1 MALTGDFLFFRLNGE
16 IQTPLCE
23 VFLELIPLVSSKV
36 IVRNVSTRIIN
47 KISEKCFLLINGTCE
62 FYSLH
67 YFLVPAAIFASL
79 AGKYLCK
86 PLFLFFFVHF
96 LKAYGFKSL
105 LVSFSFFFWLS
116 GFNILLE
123 FFCPFWEVLLVNA
136 FNYSF
141 FFPTST
147 QQFTSLLRIFLMSIV
162 GVAVLNNLCILAL
175 KWCSVQM

>member
-86 PLFLFFFVHF
+86 PLFLLFFVHF

-105 LVSFSFFFWLS
+105 LVSFSFFSGCLVSIFCLNFSVLSEKSCWLM
-116 GFNILLE
+116 LLTI
-123 FFCPFWEVLLVNA
+123 PF
-136 FNYSF
+136 F

-162 GVAVLNNLCILAL
+162 GVAMLNNLCILAL
-175 KWCSVQM
+175 K

>member
-47 KISEKCFLLINGTCE
+47 KISEKCFLLINRTCE

-86 PLFLFFFVHF
+86 PLFLLFFVHF

-105 LVSFSFFFWLS
+105 LVSFSFFFSGCLVSIFCLNFSVLSEKSCWLM
-116 GFNILLE
+116 LLTI
-123 FFCPFWEVLLVNA
+123 P
-136 FNYSF
+136 F
-141 FFPTST
+141 FF
-147 QQFTSLLRIFLMSIV
+147 QHLLNSLLLY
-162 GVAVLNNLCILAL
+162 
-175 KWCSVQM
+175 